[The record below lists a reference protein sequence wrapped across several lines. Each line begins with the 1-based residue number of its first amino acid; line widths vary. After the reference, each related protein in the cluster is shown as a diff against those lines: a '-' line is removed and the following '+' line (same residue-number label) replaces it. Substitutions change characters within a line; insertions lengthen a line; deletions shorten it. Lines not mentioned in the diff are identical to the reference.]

1 MPETPPRL
9 AIVTGAG
16 GGLGRAFCR
25 RLAALGDVHIV
36 AIDAD
41 VAAGETAIA
50 EIRATPGN
58 RHAGEFL
65 PLDVTDCNAWQRL
78 AERLTSELDRGV
90 YPAPAMLVNNA
101 GVCAAAEAID
111 GNADQ
116 WRRVMEVN
124 FFGVLNGCQTMG
136 PLWRKHAAGQPA
148 IINVA
153 SIAGFLAPPSMGA
166 YSASKAAVIALS
178 EAMHAELRPAGVA
191 VTVVAPGFFESGL
204 LDRGVFCSNRHKAQA
219 EKLSKNAKFTADD
232 VARLALAASKRG
244 ELYCVMG
251 ARARWLWRA
260 KRIAPRLLL
269 KAMSRSYQRT
279 FGDE

>member
-1 MPETPPRL
+1 MPEQPPRL

-25 RLAALGDVHIV
+25 RLAASGDVRIV

-41 VAAGETAIA
+41 ATAGEATIA
-50 EIRATPGN
+50 DVRATPGN

-65 PLDVTDCNAWQRL
+65 QLDVTDRDAWQRL
-78 AERLTSELDRGV
+78 AERLAGELDRGD
-90 YPAPAMLVNNA
+90 YAAPAVLVNNA
-101 GVCAAAEAID
+101 GVCAADETIG
-111 GNADQ
+111 GNAEQ

-124 FFGVLNGCQTMG
+124 FFGVLNGCQALG
-136 PLWRKHAAGQPA
+136 PLWRKHAAARPA
-148 IINVA
+148 IVNVA

-191 VTVVAPGFFESGL
+191 VTVVAPGFFASGL

-219 EKLSKNAKFTADD
+219 EKLSKNARFTADD
-232 VARLALAASKRG
+232 VARLALAASRRG

-260 KRIAPRLLL
+260 KRFAPRLLL

-279 FGDE
+279 FGEV